1 MLMKLIYRCKS
12 RVVLGVWRT
21 IPIEVRVPSQF
32 LVRSDVRRF
41 PAEKEI
47 KRLVDDVGKKG
58 RVDNVIPQQ
67 SGGKDRF
74 TTENEVRE
82 GGSIML
88 MSWVFW
94 EW

>member
-1 MLMKLIYRCKS
+1 MKLICRCKS
-12 RVVLGVWRT
+12 RAALGVWRT

-32 LVRSDVRRF
+32 LVRCDVRGF

-47 KRLVDDVGKKG
+47 KRLMDDVGKKG
-58 RVDNVIPQQ
+58 RVDNVILRQ

-74 TTENEVRE
+74 ATENEVRE